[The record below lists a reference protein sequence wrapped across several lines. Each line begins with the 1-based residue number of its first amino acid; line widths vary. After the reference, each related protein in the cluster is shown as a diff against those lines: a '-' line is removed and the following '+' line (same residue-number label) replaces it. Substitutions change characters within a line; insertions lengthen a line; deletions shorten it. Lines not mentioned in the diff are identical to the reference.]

1 MGKLNHAWV
10 KMSLEQA
17 DNERSQISERER
29 ELHGLSSIRLKC
41 LINNLCAAEKMNYLE
56 IGTYKGSTI
65 IPAVMKNDV
74 KAVGIDNFKYD
85 EREPKRWAPE
95 GFIWENV
102 KSQMEANIKRYD
114 LHPETKIPGS
124 ITVIES
130 DFEDVDWI
138 KQPKFSVALF
148 DVSPINQKVY
158 DEFFEKVVV
167 SLTQEAVVVF
177 TGQSN
182 AQHAEELNKS
192 MLRHKDKIEMQYSE
206 LRVSGGMADAT
217 KYYSGIR
224 VIGFK
229 KKAGSFVKK
238 PVATPSANTEVKK

>member
-29 ELHGLSSIRLKC
+29 EIFGLSSIRLKC

-56 IGTYKGSTI
+56 IGVYKGSTI
-65 IPAVMKNDV
+65 IPSVMKNDV
-74 KAVGIDNFKYD
+74 KAVGVDNFKYD

-95 GFIWENV
+95 GFIWDNM
-102 KSQMEANIKRYD
+102 KSQLEANIKRYD

-124 ITVIES
+124 ISIIES
-130 DFEDVDWI
+130 AFEDVDWA
-138 KQPKFSVALF
+138 KQPKFTVVLF
-148 DVSPINQKVY
+148 DVSPLNQKVY
-158 DEFFEKVVV
+158 DDFFEKVIV
-167 SLTQEAVVVF
+167 SLAQEAVVVF

-192 MLRHKDKIEMQYSE
+192 LLRHKDKIDVQFTET
-206 LRVSGGMADAT
+206 RVSGGMADAT

-224 VIGFK
+224 VLGLK
-229 KKAGSFVKK
+229 KKSGSFVKK
-238 PVATPSANTEVKK
+238 PTAPAANTAVKK